1 MKLHFNHLKTFRPGS
16 LPVIGSVLACL
27 FWFVDS
33 AIDTFIFEQQRLYVE
48 NLLRPETF
56 ELWMRFQIVF
66 LIMSLSILT
75 MFMMSRQR
83 KISKQLETYKRELEN
98 VVIERTSNLSIENA
112 ILEKEI
118 MERLKVEAD
127 LMHLA
132 TIDPLTSISN
142 RRKFNEV
149 LDYELQRDA
158 RYENDL
164 SLILCDLDHFKH
176 INDKYGHNIGDEVL
190 KEFTQLVSKNI
201 RQTDVFARWG
211 GEEFVLLLPE
221 SDISTAI
228 EMAKK
233 LRIATE
239 KHQFTD
245 VGKITAS
252 FGVTQLMKDD
262 DEKNFINRA
271 DEALYIAKDNGRNKV
286 ESLPSLQ
293 ISLNLFPTTKPVISF
308 PGH

>member
-176 INDKYGHNIGDEVL
+176 INDEYGHNIGDEVL

-293 ISLNLFPTTKPVISF
+293 ISLNLFPTTNPVISF

>member
-1 MKLHFNHLKTFRPGS
+1 MTLDFDNLKTIRPES
-16 LPVIGSVLACL
+16 IFVVGSVFACL

-33 AIDTFIFEQQRLYVE
+33 AIDTFIFNQQRLYVE
-48 NLLRPETF
+48 NLLRPETA

-66 LIMSLSILT
+66 LIMSFSLLA
-75 MFMMSRQR
+75 MFMMNRQF
-83 KISKQLETYKRELEN
+83 KINIQLQTYKRELEN
-98 VVIERTSNLSIENA
+98 IVIERTSNLSIENA

-149 LDYELQRDA
+149 LEYELQRDT
-158 RYENDL
+158 RYGNEL

-176 INDKYGHNIGDEVL
+176 INDEYGHNIGDEVL

-201 RQTDVFARWG
+201 RKTDVFARWG

-228 EMAKK
+228 EMAEK
-233 LRIATE
+233 LRILTE
-239 KHQFTD
+239 KYQFSD

-271 DEALYIAKDNGRNKV
+271 DEALYNAKDNGRNKV

-293 ISLNLFPTTKPVISF
+293 ISLDLFPSTNKVISF